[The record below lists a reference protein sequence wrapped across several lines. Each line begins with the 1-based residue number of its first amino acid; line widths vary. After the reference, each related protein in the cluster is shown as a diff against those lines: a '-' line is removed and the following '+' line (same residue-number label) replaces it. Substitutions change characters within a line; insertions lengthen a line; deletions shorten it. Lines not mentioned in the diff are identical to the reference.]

1 MLFLR
6 ILACIIGL
14 LAVAL
19 GVLWV
24 GQGTGLV
31 LWPANSFMIDDR
43 GWAVRG
49 AVMVCVGAILLWL
62 AWRNNG
68 RSSSDNRL

>member
-6 ILACIIGL
+6 ILAFVIGL
-14 LAVAL
+14 LAIAL
-19 GVLWV
+19 GALWV

-49 AVMVCVGAILLWL
+49 AVMACVGVILLWL
-62 AWRNNG
+62 ACRNNNG
-68 RSSSDNRL
+68 RSGNHL

>member
-6 ILACIIGL
+6 ILAFIIGL
-14 LAVAL
+14 FAVAL
-19 GVLWV
+19 GGLWV

-31 LWPANSFMIDDR
+31 LWPTNSFMIDDR

-62 AWRNNG
+62 ARRSNG
-68 RSSSDNRL
+68 RSGNRL